1 MPTDSRARL
10 VAAAVLAATLVQLVV
25 AAFVPGLPQF
35 EGKGFGAR
43 LALYPAMMLVVPLL
57 WRWHGPG
64 AAVPWTG
71 FTLVM
76 TPFLIDVTGNT
87 LDLYDRLVW
96 FDDACHFLNWFLLTL
111 GLALVVRADLVR
123 PEWAR
128 LLVLVGGGALLAVVW
143 EVGEWFAFIRYGTE
157 LTTAYQDTLGDE
169 VLGTSGSLLAALTL
183 GRVRRLLDL
192 PAAQPSPPRLDR

>member
-10 VAAAVLAATLVQLVV
+10 VAAVVLAATLVQLAV
-25 AAFVPGLPQF
+25 AALVPGLPQF

-43 LALYPAMMLVVPLL
+43 LALYPVMMLVVPVL
-57 WRWHGPG
+57 WRWHGTG
-64 AAVPWTG
+64 AAVPWAG

-87 LDLYDRLVW
+87 LDLYDRVVW
-96 FDDACHFLNWFLLTL
+96 FDDACHFVNWFLLTL

-128 LLVLVGGGALLAVVW
+128 LLLMVGGGALLAVVW

-157 LTTAYQDTLGDE
+157 LATAYQDTLGDE
-169 VLGTSGSLLAALTL
+169 VLGTTGSLLAALTL
-183 GRVRRLLDL
+183 RPARRLLV
-192 PAAQPSPPRLDR
+192 PGAAVPSPPHLDR

>member
-35 EGKGFGAR
+35 EGKGFAAR
-43 LALYPAMMLVVPLL
+43 LVLYPVMMLLVPAL
-57 WRWHGPG
+57 WWWQARDRQRP
-64 AAVPWTG
+64 PWYG

-87 LDLYDRLVW
+87 LDLYDRVVW
-96 FDDACHFLNWFLLTL
+96 FDDALHFGNWFLLTL
-111 GLALVVRADLVR
+111 GLALVVHADRLR
-123 PEWAR
+123 PAWAR
-128 LLVLVGGGALLAVVW
+128 TLVIVGGGALLAVGW

-157 LTTAYQDTLGDE
+157 LATAYQDTLGDE
-169 VLGTSGSLLAALTL
+169 VLGTSGSALAAVVLP
-183 GRVRRLLDL
+183 RVTR
-192 PAAQPSPPRLDR
+192 SP